1 MKSTNSIYW
10 DTDIITRPVI
20 HGAETEQFNE
30 LTYVPMVHLA
40 KNGLRI
46 TDVEADGRTQYQVR
60 DTSTGR
66 EYYAAFVKRAGVYLI
81 QPLEWLFDVGRFEP
95 EGEPAKVMPGVEIIG
110 TVTDIYRLHRVPN
123 AFDYEREAAA
133 HA

>member
-1 MKSTNSIYW
+1 MQRTQQTTIY
-10 DTDIITRPVI
+10 T
-20 HGAETEQFNE
+20 
-30 LTYVPMVHLA
+30 PMVHLA
-40 KNGLRI
+40 KNRLRI
-46 TDVEADGRTQYQVR
+46 TDVEADGRTQYKVR
-60 DTSTGR
+60 DTSTGG

-110 TVTDIYRLHRVPN
+110 TVTDIYRFYRVPN
-123 AFDYEREAAA
+123 AFGYEREAAA

>member
-1 MKSTNSIYW
+1 MQRTQQTTIYIP
-10 DTDIITRPVI
+10 T
-20 HGAETEQFNE
+20 
-30 LTYVPMVHLA
+30 VHLA

-46 TDVEADGRTQYQVR
+46 TDVEADGRTQYKVR
-60 DTSTGR
+60 DTSTGG

-110 TVTDIYRLHRVPN
+110 TGTDIYRFYRVPN

-133 HA
+133 HV

>member
-1 MKSTNSIYW
+1 MQQTQEKPIGYS
-10 DTDIITRPVI
+10 
-20 HGAETEQFNE
+20 
-30 LTYVPMVHLA
+30 PMVHIV
-40 KNGLRI
+40 KNRVDI
-46 TDVEADGRTQYQVR
+46 NDVCIDEQAQYRVR
-60 DTSTGR
+60 DTSTGG

-110 TVTDIYRLHRVPN
+110 TVTDIYRFYRVPN